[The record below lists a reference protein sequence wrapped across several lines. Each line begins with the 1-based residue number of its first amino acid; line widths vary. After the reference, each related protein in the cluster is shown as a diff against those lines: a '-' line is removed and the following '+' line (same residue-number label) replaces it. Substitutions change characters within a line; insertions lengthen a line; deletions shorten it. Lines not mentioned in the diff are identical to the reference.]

1 MFSNEQF
8 LIAFAKAA
16 ELINDN
22 VTTLDEAKRKEVR
35 LQIMSADAAEITDY
49 LQVLWDN
56 GNVPDVPPL
65 PQTLLSNGTN
75 FSVAVLD
82 KDSAKGPAAWYHLIY
97 AYLIENTRLYELVG
111 RVIRSFTNGES
122 LGVASSES
130 QRWLGTTEA
139 LFYRQQSAHDHTAF
153 TTLTSD
159 SRADGRSI
167 RRNAYFRMFGME
179 LNHGTDNNQPYP
191 YTKPKLANSEFVTTF
206 EALLRELWIAIINQD
221 TTTPNPTDNG
231 AVVDHTRQ
239 LRVMLNNRRING
251 TLSREEFSAVATL
264 DWLRMAVSFNSPIV
278 KDLRSE
284 AASEAERIFKV
295 AERVG
300 LPANSKSDDY
310 LRLAVPTTVFLRS
323 IELGIFTNADS
334 YINNPASR
342 QVINDI
348 ITHWSSATGKVMKL
362 RTQPVVNSSA
372 A

>member
-16 ELINDN
+16 GLINN
-22 VTTLDEAKRKEVR
+22 NPTTLDEAKRKEVR
-35 LQIMSADAAEITDY
+35 LQIMSADAAEIADY

-56 GNVPDVPPL
+56 GNVPGVPPF
-65 PQTLLSNGTN
+65 PQTLLSGGTS
-75 FSVAVLD
+75 FSFAVLD
-82 KDSAKGPAAWYHLIY
+82 NNSAEGPAAWYHLIY

-111 RVIRSFTNGES
+111 RVIQNFTDGES
-122 LGVASSES
+122 LGMASIAS

-139 LFYRQQSAHDHTAF
+139 LFYRQQAAHDHTSL

-179 LNHGTDNNQPYP
+179 LLHGTDNNQPYP
-191 YTKPKLANSEFVTTF
+191 YTKPKLSNGDFVTTF
-206 EALLRELWIAIINQD
+206 EALLRELWIAIINQ
-221 TTTPNPTDNG
+221 TTTTSNPTDEG
-231 AVVDHTRQ
+231 AVKDHTRK

-278 KDLRSE
+278 NDLRSE
-284 AASEAERIFKV
+284 AASEAERIFKI

-300 LPANSKSDDY
+300 LPAHGKSDDY
-310 LRLAVPTTVFLRS
+310 LRLAVPATVFLRS
-323 IELGIFTNADS
+323 IELGIYTDVDS
-334 YINNPASR
+334 YITNPDSR
-342 QVINDI
+342 QVIHDI

-362 RTQPVVNSSA
+362 RPQPVVNSSA